1 MTVNFPGGV
10 NTNPTALG
18 GRKVEVP
25 AVKNTSENTQQEPN
39 KTTGVEDTIDL
50 NVAEQRRAEAV
61 QEAAQTFRSD
71 FFAVSD
77 TTFSI
82 YKDTSGQYITRFT
95 SLRDGRVTY
104 IPEPDMLQH
113 MERMRQARESIVRLE
128 A

>member
-25 AVKNTSENTQQEPN
+25 AVKNTNENQQQEP
-39 KTTGVEDTIDL
+39 KTTGVDNIDL
-50 NVAEQRRAEAV
+50 NVTEQRRAEAV
-61 QEAAQTFRSD
+61 QRAAESFFND

-104 IPEPDMLQH
+104 IPEPDLLAH
-113 MERMRQARESIVRLE
+113 MERARQARESIVKLE

>member
-1 MTVNFPGGV
+1 MTVNFPGGAT
-10 NTNPTALG
+10 TNPTALG

-25 AVKNTSENTQQEPN
+25 AVKNNSDNTQQEPL
-39 KTTGVEDTIDL
+39 KATGEDTIDL

-61 QEAAQTFRSD
+61 QRAAQSFFSD

-104 IPEPDMLQH
+104 IPEPDLLAH
-113 MERMRQARESIVRLE
+113 MDRARQARESIVKLE

>member
-1 MTVNFPGGV
+1 MTVNFPGGL
-10 NTNPTALG
+10 NNPAALG

-25 AVKNTSENTQQEPN
+25 AVKTTSDNTQQEPT
-39 KTTGVEDTIDL
+39 KATGADTIDL
-50 NVAEQRRAEAV
+50 DLTEQKRAEAV
-61 QEAAQTFRSD
+61 ERAAQSFFSD

-104 IPEPDMLQH
+104 IPEPDLLRH
-113 MERMRQARESIVRLE
+113 MERMRQANENLVKLE

>member
-25 AVKNTSENTQQEPN
+25 AVKNTNENQQQEP
-39 KTTGVEDTIDL
+39 KTTGVDNIDL
-50 NVAEQRRAEAV
+50 NVTEQRRAEAV
-61 QEAAQTFRSD
+61 QRAAESFFSD

-104 IPEPDMLQH
+104 IPEPDLLAH
-113 MERMRQARESIVRLE
+113 MDRARQARESIVKLE

>member
-25 AVKNTSENTQQEPN
+25 AVKNTNENQQQEP
-39 KTTGVEDTIDL
+39 KTTGVDNIDL
-50 NVAEQRRAEAV
+50 NVTEQRRAEAV
-61 QEAAQTFRSD
+61 QRAAESFFND

-104 IPEPDMLQH
+104 IPEPDLLRH
-113 MERMRQARESIVRLE
+113 MERMRQANENLVKLE